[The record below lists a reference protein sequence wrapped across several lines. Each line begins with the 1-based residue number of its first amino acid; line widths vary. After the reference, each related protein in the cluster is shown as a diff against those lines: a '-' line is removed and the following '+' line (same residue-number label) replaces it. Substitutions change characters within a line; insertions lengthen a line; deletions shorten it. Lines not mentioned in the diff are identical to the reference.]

1 MNNTCAARHTIKPAS
16 IFRMLAF
23 LYVISIGILDYTLFP
38 EHPEFYATYELTNT
52 KNRNIFTDKLT
63 IHVLDLTQIELAT
76 KEDKAYHLDNWAS
89 LFKATTWEDLHMLA
103 AKSNIFKEAFKSIFS
118 FCHDDRVI
126 KTISAR
132 EDELRTMNGLRKS
145 RKELAAMNKELDAT
159 NKELDAANVKNAM
172 LTEEIAELQARIRAL
187 EERE

>member
-1 MNNTCAARHTIKPAS
+1 
-16 IFRMLAF
+16 MLAF

-63 IHVLDLTQIELAT
+63 IHVLDLTQIEL
-76 KEDKAYHLDNWAS
+76 
-89 LFKATTWEDLHMLA
+89 
-103 AKSNIFKEAFKSIFS
+103 
-118 FCHDDRVI
+118 
-126 KTISAR
+126 
-132 EDELRTMNGLRKS
+132 
-145 RKELAAMNKELDAT
+145 DAT

>member
-38 EHPEFYATYELTNT
+38 EHPEFY
-52 KNRNIFTDKLT
+52 
-63 IHVLDLTQIELAT
+63 
-76 KEDKAYHLDNWAS
+76 
-89 LFKATTWEDLHMLA
+89 
-103 AKSNIFKEAFKSIFS
+103 
-118 FCHDDRVI
+118 
-126 KTISAR
+126 
-132 EDELRTMNGLRKS
+132 
-145 RKELAAMNKELDAT
+145 DAVH
-159 NKELDAANVKNAM
+159 VKNAM